1 MHYISI
7 EKWFALLLL
16 QTSHHRLFRGIDS
29 TSLTIHTKVFGISSL
44 ARYASQQGYSISTYL
59 IKKAIKDGQLPCRIV
74 GKAYLITWE
83 NFEEW
88 ISCRSYP
95 PEPKGGMAC
104 ANHRSKKE

>member
-1 MHYISI
+1 MPENWIYRRGDIYLATI
-7 EKWFALLLL
+7 IKEN
-16 QTSHHRLFRGIDS
+16 RLEC
-29 TSLTIHTKVFGISSL
+29 TMKKKIHTKVFGISGL

-88 ISCRSYP
+88 ISCRSCP
-95 PEPKGGMAC
+95 PELKGGMAC

>member
-1 MHYISI
+1 MKKQLFNGYVVAPLDNFIV
-7 EKWFALLLL
+7 LLL
-16 QTSHHRLFRGIDS
+16 SAI
-29 TSLTIHTKVFGISSL
+29 GISGL

-88 ISCRSYP
+88 ISCRSCP
-95 PEPKGGMAC
+95 PELKGGMAC